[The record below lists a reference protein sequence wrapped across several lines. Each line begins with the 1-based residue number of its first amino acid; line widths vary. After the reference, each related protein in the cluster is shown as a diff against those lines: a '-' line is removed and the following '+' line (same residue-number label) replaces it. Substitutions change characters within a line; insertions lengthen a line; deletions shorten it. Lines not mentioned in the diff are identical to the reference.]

1 MQSVQYR
8 NMTDEELIRLAY
20 MQNEN
25 PLILELCSRIARLVD
40 ENRELSETVKDLAG
54 HIPH

>member
-1 MQSVQYR
+1 
-8 NMTDEELIRLAY
+8 MTDEELIRLAY

-40 ENRELSETVKDLAG
+40 ENRELGDTVKDLTG